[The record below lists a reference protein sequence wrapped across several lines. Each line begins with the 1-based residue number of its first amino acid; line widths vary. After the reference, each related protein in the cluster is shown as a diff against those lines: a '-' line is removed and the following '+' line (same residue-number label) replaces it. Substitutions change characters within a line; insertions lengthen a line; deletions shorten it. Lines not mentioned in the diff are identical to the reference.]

1 MIGLEDP
8 PGSSGKEVIF
18 VTALRERRPM
28 TEVARM
34 QTRRSQ
40 TTEWILGIVGVL
52 AAGVGAWMYYVPT
65 DWFLGGL
72 VEGWYFGM
80 FIAAGLLLTA
90 AFGFFARMAYVEDQ
104 DYSARVVVPTV
115 LALAALGFAITFAVI
130 LII

>member
-1 MIGLEDP
+1 
-8 PGSSGKEVIF
+8 
-18 VTALRERRPM
+18 M
-28 TEVARM
+28 TEVTRM
-34 QTRRSQ
+34 QIRRSQ
-40 TTEWILGIVGVL
+40 TTEWILGIAGVL
-52 AAGVGAWMYYVPT
+52 AAGVGAWMYYVPA

-115 LALAALGFAITFAVI
+115 FALAALGFAITFAVI